1 MIIFVYLLRNITF
14 CLTAYRSKYRGKMRK
29 LIALIFQDK
38 WFNLAVVALFVSLIV
53 SLFLK
58 TDSTAEWIASAVGV
72 GILGFMILRALFL
85 AWSMRK
91 SVLHKEEKPNRVR
104 SLYRI
109 QDALFLLFLLCSVLL
124 LIWKYI

>member
-1 MIIFVYLLRNITF
+1 
-14 CLTAYRSKYRGKMRK
+14 MRK

-38 WFNLAVVALFVSLIV
+38 WFNLAVVAVFVSLIV

-58 TDSTAEWIASAVGV
+58 TDSTAEWIASAVGI
-72 GILGFMILRALFL
+72 GMLGFMFLRARFL